1 MSETDSET
9 SLPSLTLD
17 NPVSFEHGNESQEI
31 PDSGSEENLFIHL
44 FMHQSLSKS
53 PDFSLFSRLESKLS
67 LAHFLG

>member
-31 PDSGSEENLFIHL
+31 PDSGSEENLFMHL
-44 FMHQSLSKS
+44 LCIRALVNHLISA
-53 PDFSLFSRLESKLS
+53 R
-67 LAHFLG
+67 FLG

>member
-44 FMHQSLSKS
+44 FMHQSLSK
-53 PDFSLFSRLESKLS
+53 
-67 LAHFLG
+67 